1 MFFSHSPSIDWSA
14 AQSNCEGWGGNL
26 ATISSYKEDIML
38 QQLTNIQDYFSCW
51 IGLHDMGTEAGSDSS
66 KFTWQDGSTS
76 TYRNLVMFP
85 NNTESRDCVAYRY
98 EMSDGTI
105 STGWQNLACNQKN
118 NCSYCTK
125 PGNYRLTIPLFI
137 RI

>member
-14 AQSNCEGWGGNL
+14 AQSNCENWGGNL
-26 ATISSYKEDIML
+26 ATITSYKEDRML
-38 QQLTNIQDYFSCW
+38 NPLTNVKDYFSCW
-51 IGLHDMGTEAGSDSS
+51 IGLNDMSIEAGSDSS
-66 KFTWQDGSTS
+66 KFVWKDGSTS

-85 NNTESRDCVAYRY
+85 NNWNISDCVAYRY

-105 STGWQNLACNQKN
+105 STGWQNLACNQLT

-125 PGNYRLTIPLFI
+125 SGNY
-137 RI
+137 